1 MTRLADLGT
10 PAVAA
15 ALRGEGLSLDFGAA
29 CARIRSDVAGLAEAI
44 VAVYGEFAHEP
55 DTAFHD
61 ITVAVR
67 RCGGMRAWARSRIEF
82 RADAEVPFEPF
93 PSATHLPLLEWG
105 MNSLF
110 AQRLNH
116 RLLLHAGVVARE
128 DRAIVLP
135 ALPGT
140 GKSTLTAALALSGY
154 RLLSDEFGVVGLDDA
169 LVYPLLRP
177 AALKNDAIDVI
188 ARARPHARL
197 GPRFAGT
204 RKGTV
209 AHLAP
214 DAASWRARGV
224 PARPALLVF
233 PRYVAGAALT
243 VEPMGKARALAKLSA
258 NSFNFDMLGPAGFD
272 AAAMLVRHS
281 TVARLTY
288 GDLDEAVAAMGA
300 LVAEAGAAP

>member
-1 MTRLADLGT
+1 MTRLTDLGA

-15 ALRGEGLSLDFGAA
+15 ALRGAGLSLDFGAA
-29 CARIRSDVAGLAEAI
+29 RARIRSDVAALAEAI

-55 DTAFHD
+55 DAAFHD
-61 ITVAVR
+61 VTVAVR
-67 RCGGMRAWARSRIEF
+67 RCRGVRDRLRSRIEF
-82 RADAEVPFEPF
+82 CADAEVPFEPF
-93 PSATHLPLLEWG
+93 PAATHLPLLEWG
-105 MNSLF
+105 MNFLF

-116 RLLLHAGVVARE
+116 RLLLHAGVVAYE

-140 GKSTLTAALALSGY
+140 GKSTLTAALALSGF

-169 LVYPLLRP
+169 RVYPLLRP

-197 GPRFAGT
+197 GPRFSGT

-214 DAASWRARGV
+214 DAASWRARAV
-224 PARPALLVF
+224 PARPHLLVF
-233 PRYVAGAALT
+233 PRYAAGAALA

-258 NSFNFDMLGPAGFD
+258 NSFNYDMLGPEGFD
-272 AAAMLVRHS
+272 AAAALVRRS

-288 GDLDEAVAAMGA
+288 GNLDEAVAAIGA
-300 LVAEAGAAP
+300 LAAETGAAP